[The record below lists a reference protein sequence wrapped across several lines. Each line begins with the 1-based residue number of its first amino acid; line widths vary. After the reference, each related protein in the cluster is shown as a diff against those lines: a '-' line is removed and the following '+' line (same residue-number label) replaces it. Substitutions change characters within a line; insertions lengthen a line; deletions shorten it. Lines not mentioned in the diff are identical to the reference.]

1 MNGIF
6 DLGHRLS
13 LIKLQWK
20 WRRQMLHVVY
30 LQEKDDKHPI
40 LVAAFMMKSDA
51 EAFMEVASLSDYY
64 YLKET
69 TADAWQ
75 HWSKIREEI

>member
-1 MNGIF
+1 
-6 DLGHRLS
+6 
-13 LIKLQWK
+13 
-20 WRRQMLHVVY
+20 MLYVVY

-64 YLKET
+64 YLKGT
-69 TADAWQ
+69 SDDAWK
-75 HWSKIREEI
+75 HWGKIREEI

>member
-1 MNGIF
+1 
-6 DLGHRLS
+6 
-13 LIKLQWK
+13 
-20 WRRQMLHVVY
+20 MLYVVY

-69 TADAWQ
+69 TDDAWQ
-75 HWSKIREEI
+75 HWGKIREEI